1 MSSYVSQQITNTG
14 KTIHTYIKQ
23 NIIKTYI
30 STLICTTLN
39 NKSRETEI
47 WISFG
52 SPESFP
58 LRSGVGAVEAENSLY

>member
-1 MSSYVSQQITNTG
+1 MYHNKSQKQEKQYTHN
-14 KTIHTYIKQ
+14 YIKQ

-30 STLICTTLN
+30 STLIYTTLN
-39 NKSRETEI
+39 NKSKETEI

-58 LRSGVGAVEAENSLY
+58 LRSGVVTVEAENSLY

>member
-1 MSSYVSQQITNTG
+1 MSSYVSQQITKTG
-14 KTIHTYIKQ
+14 KTIHTYNKQ

-30 STLICTTLN
+30 STLIYTTLN

-58 LRSGVGAVEAENSLY
+58 LRSGVVAVEAENSLY